1 MTLVFLAMI
10 LLVIYASNI
19 PIGDILTVMGYI
31 QEIVITV
38 KFNEKLGNRLMGRRS
53 IAM

>member
-1 MTLVFLAMI
+1 MTLVSLAMI
-10 LLVIYASNI
+10 LLFIYASNI
-19 PIGDILTVMGYI
+19 PIGDILTVRGYT

-38 KFNEKLGNRLMGRRS
+38 QFDEKLGNRLRGRRR